1 MRTRSPPDVN
11 RIGTLKEVGMKATGI
26 FLNRMHGRGITMSPL
41 GDAALPAASAAAIAE
56 PVERAGLAVP
66 HILHID
72 RDSGSAHNLAAL
84 LTPEARVTHVQT
96 LAGARQLL
104 RQHIFSAVVIDPD
117 LPDGDAADLLPA
129 LSAVPLLVY
138 SARQPAWRGRSGVYL
153 AKPWATPRQLWTAI
167 AILLG
172 IATPTCAGD

>member
-1 MRTRSPPDVN
+1 
-11 RIGTLKEVGMKATGI
+11 MKSTAI
-26 FLNRMHGRGITMSPL
+26 FLNRMHGRGISTAPL
-41 GDAALPAASAAAIAE
+41 GDTAVPAASAAAVAE
-56 PVERAGLAVP
+56 PAECAGPAVP

-72 RDSGSAHNLAAL
+72 RDSGSAQNLAAL

-117 LPDGDAADLLPA
+117 NLPDGDAADLLPA

-138 SARQPAWRGRSGVYL
+138 SARQPAWRERSGVYL

-167 AILLG
+167 ARLLG

>member
-1 MRTRSPPDVN
+1 
-11 RIGTLKEVGMKATGI
+11 MKSTEI
-26 FLNRMHGRGITMSPL
+26 FLNRMHGRGIATAPL
-41 GDAALPAASAAAIAE
+41 GDTAVPGAAAASVAE
-56 PVERAGLAVP
+56 PTERAGPAVP

-72 RDSGSAHNLAAL
+72 RDSGSAQNLAAL

-104 RQHIFSAVVIDPD
+104 RQQIFSAVVIDPD
-117 LPDGDAADLLPA
+117 LPDGNAADLLPA

-138 SARQPAWRGRSGVYL
+138 SARQPAWRERSGVYL
-153 AKPWATPRQLWTAI
+153 AKPWATPRQLWTTI
-167 AILLG
+167 AKLLG